1 MPVGTFVSGRDA
13 VAVLVLLALLYGRP
27 VPTSEGLLPFL
38 GVIGGFYL
46 VILILLA
53 APMAALGRLTLP
65 TKAPSVTDL
74 DALADQVEAR
84 RAEKR
89 RSAIIFDEPVADIPA
104 QFVQVAHRFV
114 NDGGDGPLAAAVIA
128 KAVSTL
134 LRPSPLPALRLV
146 MGVGVLAM
154 TALAYTGD
162 GRTSAAGGAVLIFVA
177 LSLLQEI
184 RKIVVMG
191 KERAVEHAWGE
202 PFGTGTLIR
211 RSEVEG
217 MRTSPMWVMYGAALD
232 LIWLGCVEQSEDLC
246 EYGRTTMTEV
256 EACYSSIETS
266 KELWGRH
273 ERKKRFGT
281 AY

>member
-1 MPVGTFVSGRDA
+1 MSGRDA
-13 VAVLVLLALLYGRP
+13 IVVLVLLALLYGRQ
-27 VPTSEGLLPFL
+27 VPTCEGHIPFL
-38 GVIGGFYL
+38 GVIGGLYL
-46 VILILLA
+46 VILILFA
-53 APMAALGRLTLP
+53 APMAALGRLSLP
-65 TKAPSVTDL
+65 TKVPSDIDL
-74 DALADQVEAR
+74 DALSAQVEAR

-89 RSAIIFDEPVADIPA
+89 RSAIILDEPVADIPA

-114 NDGGDGPLAAAVIA
+114 NEGGDGPLAAAVIA
-128 KAVSTL
+128 RAVSTL

-146 MGVGVLAM
+146 IGAGVLAM

-162 GRTSAAGGAVLIFVA
+162 GRTCAVGGAVLMFVA
-177 LSLLQEI
+177 LSLLPEI
-184 RKIVVMG
+184 RKAVIMG
-191 KERAVEHAWGE
+191 KERAVELAWGE
-202 PFGTGTLIR
+202 SFGTGTLIR

-232 LIWLGCVEQSEDLC
+232 LIWLGCVQQNEDLC
-246 EYGRTTMTEV
+246 KYGRTTMTEV

>member
-13 VAVLVLLALLYGRP
+13 IVVLVLLALLYGRP
-27 VPTSEGLLPFL
+27 VPISEELLPFL
-38 GVIGGFYL
+38 GVIGGLYL
-46 VILILLA
+46 MILILFT

-65 TKAPSVTDL
+65 TKAPSALDL
-74 DALADQVEAR
+74 DALAERVEAR

-89 RSAIIFDEPVADIPA
+89 RSAIILDEPVADIPA
-104 QFVQVAHRFV
+104 QFVQVAQRFV
-114 NDGGDGPLAAAVIA
+114 NEGGDGPLAASVISG
-128 KAVSTL
+128 AVSTL
-134 LRPSPLPALRLV
+134 LRPSPLPGLRLV
-146 MGVGVLAM
+146 TGAGVLAM

-162 GRTSAAGGAVLIFVA
+162 GRTGAAGATVLILVT
-177 LSLLQEI
+177 LSLLPEI
-184 RKIVVMG
+184 RKVVIMG
-191 KERAVEHAWGE
+191 KERAVEQAWGE

-232 LIWLGCVEQSEDLC
+232 LIWLGCLQQSEDLC
-246 EYGRTTMTEV
+246 EHGRTTMSEV
-256 EACYSSIETS
+256 EACYSSVETS
-266 KELWGRH
+266 KELWGRN